1 MTKKRNP
8 TIKDIAAIAEV
19 SPATVSRVLNYDT
32 TLNVPNET
40 KIRIF
45 EAAEELDYETS
56 KTKKKKENQQT
67 IGLLCSYSAEEEL
80 EDVYYLAIRVAL
92 EKHLLLDGK
101 KIQRI
106 TKQHPPKLLNSLD
119 AIVCLGLFDLEDVA
133 WLETLD
139 KQVVFI
145 DSSPA
150 PEQFMSV
157 VIDFK
162 LGTEKALK
170 YLLELDHRKI
180 GFIGGEDENFA
191 MDERQVVYERFLQK
205 QQLLNNEWTLVGK
218 YTPADGY
225 RLFKELMNKA
235 DRPTAIFIAND
246 SMAVGCYKAAHEMG
260 IQIPSDVS
268 LIGFNDLSSSEFL
281 VPALTTIR
289 LQIDFMVQVTIELL
303 NRMLVKSY
311 DYPIKHT
318 IPPKLIMREST
329 QKNQKSPRASK

>member
-1 MTKKRNP
+1 MKKKRNP

-45 EAAEELDYETS
+45 EAAEELDYETP
-56 KTKKKKENQQT
+56 KTKKKKQNQQT
-67 IGLLCSYSAEEEL
+67 IGLFCSYSAEEEL

-106 TKQHPPKLLNSLD
+106 TKQHPKSILNSLD
-119 AIVCLGLFDLEDVA
+119 GIVCLGLFDSDDVA
-133 WLETLD
+133 WLASLA
-139 KQVVFI
+139 KQVIFI

-162 LGTEKALK
+162 MGTEKALN
-170 YLLELDHRKI
+170 YLLSLNHTKI

-191 MDERQVVYERFLQK
+191 VDERQVVYEAFLQK
-205 QQLLNNEWTLVGK
+205 RQLLNEDWTLVGN

-225 RLFKELMNKA
+225 RLFKGLMEQSL
-235 DRPTAIFIAND
+235 RPTAIFIAND

-260 IQIPSDVS
+260 IRIPADVS

-289 LQIDFMVQVTIELL
+289 LQIDFMVQITIELL
-303 NRMLVKSY
+303 NRMLVKPY
-311 DYPIKHT
+311 EYPIKHT
-318 IPPKLIMREST
+318 IPPQLIVREST
-329 QKNQKSPRASK
+329 QGLES

>member
-1 MTKKRNP
+1 MKKKRNP
-8 TIKDIAAIAEV
+8 TIKDIAAIADV

-45 EAAEELDYETS
+45 EAAEELDYETT
-56 KTKKKKENQQT
+56 KTKKKKESQQT
-67 IGLLCSYSAEEEL
+67 IGLFCSYSAEEEL

-101 KIQRI
+101 KIQRV
-106 TKQHPPKLLNSLD
+106 TKQHSKSAIAKLD
-119 AIVCLGLFDLEDVA
+119 GIICLGLFDLNDVA

-162 LGTEKALK
+162 LGTEKALT
-170 YLLELDHRKI
+170 YLLSLDHTKI
-180 GFIGGEDENFA
+180 GFIGGEDENFE
-191 MDERQVVYERFLQK
+191 MDERQVVYERFLEK
-205 QQLLNNEWTLVGK
+205 RQLLNDQWVLVGK

-225 RLFKELMNKA
+225 RLFKELMSQENT
-235 DRPTAIFIAND
+235 PTAIFIAND
-246 SMAVGCYKAAHEMG
+246 SMAVGCYKAAHELG
-260 IQIPSDVS
+260 IKIPEDIS

-303 NRMLVKSY
+303 NRMLVKGY

-318 IPPKLIMREST
+318 IPPQLITREST
-329 QKNQKSPRASK
+329 QQLKDKR

>member
-8 TIKDIAAIAEV
+8 TIKDIAEIAEV

-45 EAAEELDYETS
+45 EAAEELDYETP

-101 KIQRI
+101 KILRI
-106 TKQHPPKLLNSLD
+106 TKQHPKSVLTSLD
-119 AIVCLGLFDLEDVA
+119 AVICLGLFDLEDVT
-133 WLETLD
+133 WLKSLD
-139 KQVVFI
+139 KQVIFI

-150 PEQFMSV
+150 PEEFMSV

-162 LGTEKALK
+162 LGTEKALN
-170 YLLELDHRKI
+170 YLLELGHRQI
-180 GFIGGEDENFA
+180 GFIGGKDENFA
-191 MDERQVVYERFLQK
+191 VDERQVVYEHVLQK
-205 QQLLNNEWTLVGK
+205 HQLWNKSWTQVGN

-225 RLFKELMNKA
+225 RLFKELMGQA
-235 DRPTAIFIAND
+235 DRPTAVFIAND

-260 IQIPSDVS
+260 IQIPADVS

-303 NRMLVKSY
+303 NRMLVKAY

-318 IPPKLIMREST
+318 IPPQLIVREST
-329 QKNQKSPRASK
+329 QGIAKLA